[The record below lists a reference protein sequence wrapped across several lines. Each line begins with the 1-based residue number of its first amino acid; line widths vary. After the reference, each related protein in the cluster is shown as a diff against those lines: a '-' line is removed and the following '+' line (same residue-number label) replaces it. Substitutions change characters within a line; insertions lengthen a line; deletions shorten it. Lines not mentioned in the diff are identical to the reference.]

1 MADLISRL
9 KLESGEFDSRIQ
21 RATKGLLT
29 MERECREVGGTLAI
43 LEKDQL
49 EFVRGLGQMETV
61 SQNARGKLSEMTS
74 AFTELSLLYK
84 RLTDEEKQGDFGT
97 ALAAS
102 LEELKGRISEA
113 RADLEEVG
121 RTVAQIGGSFEQLAD
136 EIGIPAEELQG
147 FIDKAADGRQK
158 LNEYNKSLDA
168 LTQAYQNLSEEEK
181 KGDKGQKMAAA
192 MDKLKD
198 KIKETK
204 KELKGIEKEMGD
216 SGLGGVLD
224 KIASKL
230 GIPMEL
236 FTKFGPIIA
245 AVGVAAKV
253 AKDTFN
259 ANESAVD
266 EWGRTVESAKSIYEG
281 FVTSLNTGDFSGFLN
296 RMGKISAAARKAYDE
311 LDRLGTMKT
320 IQSPEMSRQQTENER
335 NRMMIQTRRYIAP
348 LDGSAG
354 IPGMKNGQLLTSAQV
369 KQIETDL
376 QNGIQRVVTLVTNEI
391 DQTSKAIEAEY
402 ERQAK
407 VIGLSL
413 DEFKKGTSSM
423 AEFDRVIELAKK
435 YYEFE
440 NAHTTTY
447 SNIDNMGMVTTT
459 RVRDNEVNPYEGAQ
473 KWDVFRVDGEAYNKL
488 VQLIQQREQQTSQA
502 YSMQSQAY
510 RAINRAE
517 GISVRGGTK
526 VNVEPII
533 PEGSA
538 AALKKQIADL
548 QKQWDL
554 ATSDSD
560 RSGIQKQIDEA
571 QKDLDAMTGKL
582 KDIPSVEIPLTFSE
596 QGISDLEKQIK
607 DKLNGL
613 EIGSGDYL
621 IAASNLVDFNT
632 FQNLLRSALNDGL
645 QIDTAWF
652 SSLIE
657 DIKVGVDVDPSSWS
671 ALVESINQQR
681 AALNLPPIVLDID
694 TGAVT
699 ELKKELGELPSEFD
713 EVRESLDKF
722 SSGVGAVSDLVG
734 AMENLKSIGEDLA
747 DVFSGE
753 MDAWDSLMTVLN
765 SGISVLETIISV
777 TEAINTLKSLGI
789 GLSEKKAT
797 TEGVEAAATVA
808 AASIEASAEGEK
820 AAASLGAAG
829 ANAAESSSA
838 AGKAV
843 SWIPIVGPILAVA
856 AIAAVLGSTIAAIS
870 KSKSAGHYAQGGI
883 VPGSDYTDNTPVFVS
898 SGELILNKA
907 QQNNVASAIQE
918 RNPLGNLKLV
928 SRLSG
933 KDILIAIDNTNR
945 SEGGSRG
952 YYTRIH

>member
-21 RATKGLLT
+21 RATKGLLQ
-29 MERECREVGGTLAI
+29 MEKECREVGGTLAY
-43 LEKDQL
+43 LEKEQL
-49 EFVRGLGQMETV
+49 DFVKGLGQMETV
-61 SQNARGKLSEMTS
+61 SQDARGKINELSK
-74 AFTELSLLYK
+74 AYTELSLQYK
-84 RLTDEEKQGDFGT
+84 RLTDEEKKGQYGK

-102 LEELKGRISEA
+102 LEQLKVR
-113 RADLEEVG
+113 
-121 RTVAQIGGSFEQLAD
+121 
-136 EIGIPAEELQG
+136 
-147 FIDKAADGRQK
+147 
-158 LNEYNKSLDA
+158 
-168 LTQAYQNLSEEEK
+168 
-181 KGDKGQKMAAA
+181 
-192 MDKLKD
+192 
-198 KIKETK
+198 IKEHK
-204 KELKGIEKEMGD
+204 KELSGVEGQLTDMGD
-216 SGLGGVLD
+216 ALRQLGS
-224 KIASKL
+224 KI

-296 RMGKISAAARKAYDE
+296 RMGNISAAARKAYDE

-320 IQSPEMSRQQTENER
+320 IQTPEMSRQQTENER

-348 LDGSAG
+348 LDSSQG
-354 IPGMKNGQLLTSAQV
+354 IPGMKNGQLLTEAQL
-369 KQIETDL
+369 KQIEADL

-391 DQTSKAIEAEY
+391 DQTSRAIESEY
-402 ERQAK
+402 ERQAN

-473 KWDVFRVDGEAYNKL
+473 KWNVFRVDGEAYNKL

-517 GISVRGGTK
+517 GISVRGGKGSKETTPQEKAEEK
-526 VNVEPII
+526 VAKALEDYATTLNLAAIRKEAGLD
-533 PEGSA
+533 EEDTYKAKELSA
-538 AALKKQIADL
+538 HEKLFDAYTEAYNIYADPKYKEAFDKEAAEILDLARVVKELKDEKEK
-548 QKQWDL
+548 QKQADQEL
-554 ATSDSD
+554 KRAEMEAA
-560 RSGIQKQIDEA
+560 RQMKQ
-571 QKDLDAMTGKL
+571 LDTRILGGLTNTAKRVGLTAGDIGMTGVKTRIDAGV
-582 KDIPSVEIPLTFSE
+582 DITEEEWTV
-596 QGISDLEKQIK
+596 
-607 DKLNGL
+607 
-613 EIGSGDYL
+613 
-621 IAASNLVDFNT
+621 
-632 FQNLLRSALNDGL
+632 FQNNLNERLQSLGL
-645 QIDTAWF
+645 DPIQINFETGN
-652 SSLIE
+652 IE
-657 DIKVGVDVDPSSWS
+657 TVVNEAK
-671 ALVESINQQR
+671 A
-681 AALNLPPIVLDID
+681 
-694 TGAVT
+694 
-699 ELKKELGELPSEFD
+699 EFERLMSD
-713 EVRESLDKF
+713 F
-722 SSGVGAVSDLVG
+722 SSGVGAVGDLVG
-734 AMENLKSIGEDLA
+734 AMDNLKSIGDDLA

-753 MDAWDSLMTVLN
+753 MDAWDSLITVLN

-797 TEGVEAAATVA
+797 TEGVEAAATVS

-883 VPGSDYTDNTPVFVS
+883 VPGSDYTDSTPVFVS

-907 QQNNVASAIQE
+907 QQNNVASAIQD

>member
-1 MADLISRL
+1 MAEVIARL

-21 RATKGLLT
+21 RATKGLLQ
-29 MERECREVGGTLAI
+29 MERECRAVGGTLAI

-49 EFVRGLGQMETV
+49 EFVKGLGEMETV
-61 SQNARGKLSEMTS
+61 SQSARGKIAELTQ
-74 AFTELSLLYK
+74 AYTELSLMYK
-84 RLTDEEKQGDFGT
+84 RMTDEEKNSDPGK
-97 ALAAS
+97 ALASS
-102 LEELKGRISEA
+102 LERLKGRI
-113 RADLEEVG
+113 
-121 RTVAQIGGSFEQLAD
+121 
-136 EIGIPAEELQG
+136 
-147 FIDKAADGRQK
+147 
-158 LNEYNKSLDA
+158 
-168 LTQAYQNLSEEEK
+168 
-181 KGDKGQKMAAA
+181 
-192 MDKLKD
+192 KD
-198 KIKETK
+198 SK
-204 KELKGIEKEMGD
+204 KELEGVEGQLLDVGD
-216 SGLGGVLD
+216 AFKQLGG
-224 KIASKL
+224 KM
-230 GIPMEL
+230 GIPMNL
-236 FTKFGPIIA
+236 FTKLGPVIA

-253 AKDTFN
+253 AKDAFQS
-259 ANESAVD
+259 NESMVD
-266 EWGRTVESAKSIYEG
+266 DWGRTIESAQSIYEG

-320 IQSPEMSRQQTENER
+320 IQTPEMSRQQTENER

-348 LDGSAG
+348 LDGSQG
-354 IPGMKNGQLLTSAQV
+354 IPGMKNGQLLTEAQV
-369 KQIETDL
+369 KQIEADL

-391 DQTSKAIEAEY
+391 DQTSRAIEAEY
-402 ERQAK
+402 ERQAN

-423 AEFDRVIELAKK
+423 AEFDRVIDLAKK

-440 NAHTTTY
+440 DAHTTQIY
-447 SNIDNMGMVTTT
+447 SRTGAV
-459 RVRDNEVNPYEGAQ
+459 VSSRDSVVNPYEGAQ
-473 KWDVFRVDGEAYNKL
+473 KWNVFRVDGEAYNKL

-517 GISVRGGTK
+517 GISVRGGKESKETTPQEKAEEK
-526 VNVEPII
+526 VAKALEDYATTLNLAAIRKEAGLD
-533 PEGSA
+533 EEDTYKAKELSA
-538 AALKKQIADL
+538 HEKLFDAYTEAYNIYADPKYKEAFDKEAAEILDLARVVKELKDEKEK
-548 QKQWDL
+548 QKQADQEL
-554 ATSDSD
+554 KRAELEAA
-560 RSGIQKQIDEA
+560 RQMKQ
-571 QKDLDAMTGKL
+571 LDTRILGGLTNTAKRVGLTAGDIGMTGVKTRIDAGV
-582 KDIPSVEIPLTFSE
+582 DIT
-596 QGISDLEKQIK
+596 EK
-607 DKLNGL
+607 
-613 EIGSGDYL
+613 EWT
-621 IAASNLVDFNT
+621 V
-632 FQNLLRSALNDGL
+632 FQNNLNERMQSIGL
-645 QIDTAWF
+645 DPIQINFETGN
-652 SSLIE
+652 IE
-657 DIKVGVDVDPSSWS
+657 TVVNEAK
-671 ALVESINQQR
+671 A
-681 AALNLPPIVLDID
+681 
-694 TGAVT
+694 
-699 ELKKELGELPSEFD
+699 EFERLMSD
-713 EVRESLDKF
+713 F

-734 AMENLKSIGEDLA
+734 AMDNLKGIGEDLA

-870 KSKSAGHYAQGGI
+870 KSKSAGHFAEGGI
-883 VPGSDYTDNTPVFVS
+883 VPGNSYSGDLLTANVN
-898 SGELILNKA
+898 SGELILSKS
-907 QQNNVASAIQE
+907 QQNTLASHLQD